1 MKLVSLAVSG
11 SFLVMLFAVPSR
23 AQVNSDVPVLA
34 SDDAWLMAAD
44 RIPSSPMASAALSS
58 LPMQAPQ
65 QVSTAAASPDVVN
78 ELTPEQMGD
87 LYMARK
93 QYVEAAQTF
102 KMLSDRNPTNAVLLN
117 KLGIALHQ
125 QEALA
130 LAMKYY
136 ERALKA
142 NPRYADAQNNIG
154 TIWYQRK
161 KFGKAIRAYE
171 KAIKINDDMAVLY
184 SNLGYAYFG
193 DKKYEESIASF
204 RIALQKDPQ
213 FFEHNA
219 SRSGSLLQDRS
230 VSDRGRFYY
239 LLAKSFAES
248 GNVER
253 AVLYLRK
260 AKDEGYAALVADLK
274 KDRAAFAAELKVPE
288 IQNLINPKAAT
299 EVEPEQN

>member
-11 SFLVMLFAVPSR
+11 SFLVMLSAVPSR
-23 AQVNSDVPVLA
+23 AQVGSELPPLIDGSA
-34 SDDAWLMAAD
+34 TLMAKAD
-44 RIPSSPMASAALSS
+44 RSLPSASM
-58 LPMQAPQ
+58 PMQAPQ
-65 QVSTAAASPDVVN
+65 QVSTATASPAVVN

-102 KMLSDRNPTNAVLLN
+102 KVLCDKNPTNAVLLN
-117 KLGIALHQ
+117 KLGIAIHQ
-125 QEALA
+125 QEALS

-136 ERALKA
+136 EKALKA
-142 NPRYADAQNNIG
+142 NPKYADAQNNIG

-161 KFGKAIRAYE
+161 KYGKAIRAYE

-193 DKKYEESIASF
+193 DKKYEESITAF
-204 RIALQKDPQ
+204 RTALQKDPQ
-213 FFEHNA
+213 FFEHNSA
-219 SRSGSLLQDRS
+219 RTGSLLQDRT
-230 VSDRGRFYY
+230 VTDRGRFYY

-248 GNVER
+248 GSIDR

-260 AKDEGYAALVADLK
+260 AKDEGYASLIADLK
-274 KDRAAFAAELKVPE
+274 KDKVAFAAELKIPE
-288 IQNLINPKAAT
+288 VQNMLNPKAVTDADA
-299 EVEPEQN
+299 EQP

>member
-23 AQVNSDVPVLA
+23 AQVSSEIPPLTDDATTLMA
-34 SDDAWLMAAD
+34 SDRSL
-44 RIPSSPMASAALSS
+44 PSATPRS
-58 LPMQAPQ
+58 LPMQSPQ

-102 KMLSDRNPTNAVLLN
+102 KVLSDKNPTNAVYLN
-117 KLGIALHQ
+117 KLGISLHQ
-125 QEALA
+125 QEALT

-136 ERALKA
+136 ERALKV

-161 KFGKAIRAYE
+161 KFGKAIKAYE

-193 DKKYEESIASF
+193 DKKYEESITSF
-204 RIALQKDPQ
+204 RIALQNDPQ

-248 GNVER
+248 GNIDR

-260 AKDEGYAALVADLK
+260 AKDEGYTSLVSELK
-274 KDRAAFAAELKVPE
+274 KDKVAFAAELKLPE
-288 IQNLINPKAAT
+288 IQNLINPKAVT
-299 EVEPEQN
+299 EAEPEQN

>member
-11 SFLVMLFAVPSR
+11 SFLVMLFAVSSR
-23 AQVNSDVPVLA
+23 AQVGSENPSLTDSASTLMA
-34 SDDAWLMAAD
+34 SDRSVRD
-44 RIPSSPMASAALSS
+44 RSLPGSA
-58 LPMQAPQ
+58 PMQAPQ
-65 QVSTAAASPDVVN
+65 QVSTAAALPAEVK

-102 KMLSDRNPTNAVLLN
+102 KVLTDKNPTNAVYLN

-125 QEALA
+125 QEALT

-142 NPRYADAQNNIG
+142 NPHYADAQNNIG

-161 KFGKAIRAYE
+161 RFGKAIKAYE

-213 FFEHNA
+213 FFEHNSA
-219 SRSGSLLQDRS
+219 RSGSLLQDRS
-230 VSDRGRFYY
+230 VTDRGRFYY

-248 GNVER
+248 GNIDR

-260 AKDEGYAALVADLK
+260 AKDEGYATLVADLK
-274 KDRAAFAAELKVPE
+274 KDKAAFAAEWKLPE
-288 IQNLINPKAAT
+288 VQNLINPQPIAAET
-299 EVEPEQN
+299 ETEQN